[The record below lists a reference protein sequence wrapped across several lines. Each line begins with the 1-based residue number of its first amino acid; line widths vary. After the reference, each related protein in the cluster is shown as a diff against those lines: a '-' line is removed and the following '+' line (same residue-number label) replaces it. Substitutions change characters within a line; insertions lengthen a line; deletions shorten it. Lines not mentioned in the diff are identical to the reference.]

1 MRPEQLKAKD
11 LRAFAVVPIR
21 ALKDAR
27 ITPSTFLVLAAFCSY
42 ADQMGRTFVSH
53 LRIGQ
58 DIGITKSGVAYH
70 VRKLR
75 KAGYIVY
82 CKPFYKNQKS
92 TSNRIVFDPKVKHE
106 ETIRSRL
113 SAKHQM
119 ELAEAETR
127 MKKEHEQAIA
137 TPNALNGL
145 DRSTLMEDFQCL
157 TTDFFTSAIASGWI
171 IHPDK
176 LRRGSVMLANQAS
189 ELLSEPYSD
198 RSAV

>member
-21 ALKDAR
+21 ALKDPR

-42 ADQMGRTFVSH
+42 ADQMGRTFVSQA
-53 LRIGQ
+53 RIGQ
-58 DIGITKSGVAYH
+58 DIGIGRRAVSYH
-70 VRKLR
+70 AVKLR
-75 KAGYIVY
+75 KLGYLTF
-82 CKPFYKNQKS
+82 CKPFYRGQKS
-92 TSNRIVFDPKVKHE
+92 TSNRVVYDPQVKNE

-113 SAKHQM
+113 TAKHQI
-119 ELAEAETR
+119 ELSEAETM
-127 MKKEHEQAIA
+127 MKQEHSQAIGSRN
-137 TPNALNGL
+137 TLNQL

-157 TTDFFTSAIASGWI
+157 TTDFFTSAIASGWL